1 MKLQGQRPIKW
12 SYIQVCKVIEEIYDE
27 TFTKNTQ
34 ILQNKNNLAK
44 KSTNVFVR
52 SIKEYFL
59 AKFKSE
65 KLGNS
70 NLINMLHSLSIYL
83 EKYKNLYRVSKPEK
97 EAIFLQIFEDFIN
110 QVYEPEDLLFFL
122 FARSMLKKEFKLAQ
136 KTKQNEEEEIF
147 LTIKEIPKFLI
158 CIVGKDSELIQ
169 DYKNMIM
176 GQIDS
181 DRISSN

>member
-1 MKLQGQRPIKW
+1 
-12 SYIQVCKVIEEIYDE
+12 
-27 TFTKNTQ
+27 
-34 ILQNKNNLAK
+34 
-44 KSTNVFVR
+44 
-52 SIKEYFL
+52 
-59 AKFKSE
+59 
-65 KLGNS
+65 
-70 NLINMLHSLSIYL
+70 
-83 EKYKNLYRVSKPEK
+83 
-97 EAIFLQIFEDFIN
+97 
-110 QVYEPEDLLFFL
+110 
-122 FARSMLKKEFKLAQ
+122 MLKKEFKLAQ

>member
-44 KSTNVFVR
+44 KSTNIFVR

-110 QVYEPEDLLFFL
+110 QVYEP
-122 FARSMLKKEFKLAQ
+122 
-136 KTKQNEEEEIF
+136 
-147 LTIKEIPKFLI
+147 
-158 CIVGKDSELIQ
+158 
-169 DYKNMIM
+169 
-176 GQIDS
+176 
-181 DRISSN
+181 